1 MKHGHGG
8 WTMKDF
14 MDGKES
20 YHKCSWESIKTQF
33 ATGDYVII
41 ALGTNDTSQI
51 SAYNKNPE
59 KGYSAEQFKNWYKE
73 IAADV
78 KAKGAHLI
86 VLTPPAAAYTVKDG
100 KFIGTDE
107 WAATQALFELRDEVD
122 GITVIDMGNT
132 LADQLNEYIDNQTYT
147 LEDMVVQQED
157 GKAVG
162 PGAIFVDTVH
172 FSEEGAMLMAKLIV
186 EQIEASSTG
195 LEEYI
200 VRK

>member
-1 MKHGHGG
+1 
-8 WTMKDF
+8 MKDF

-122 GITVIDMGNT
+122 GITVIDFKT
-132 LADQLNEYIDNQTYT
+132 DK
-147 LEDMVVQQED
+147 
-157 GKAVG
+157 GK
-162 PGAIFVDTVH
+162 
-172 FSEEGAMLMAKLIV
+172 SLSLMPRRACPFLC
-186 EQIEASSTG
+186 G
-195 LEEYI
+195 
-200 VRK
+200 RKERAERFALRGSFDSPP